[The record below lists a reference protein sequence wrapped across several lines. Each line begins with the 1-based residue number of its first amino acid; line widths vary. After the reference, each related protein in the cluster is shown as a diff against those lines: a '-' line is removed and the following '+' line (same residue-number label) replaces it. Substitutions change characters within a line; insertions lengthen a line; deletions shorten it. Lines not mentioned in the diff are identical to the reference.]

1 MDYFAPNMTVTEVN
15 RISMLGLAHIGDGV
29 YELMT
34 RTMLCRQGHTAI
46 GELHK
51 RTVSFVRAPAQAKAA
66 LRLLPLLDEEET
78 AVYKRGRNAHVHG
91 VPQGADV
98 GEYHAATGLE
108 ALFGYLYLTGRQDR
122 LNALFA
128 AIMED

>member
-1 MDYFAPNMTVTEVN
+1 MDYFAPNMSLAEVN

-34 RTMLCRQGHTAI
+34 RAMLCRGGHTAI
-46 GELHK
+46 GELH
-51 RTVSFVRAPAQAKAA
+51 RLTVSFVKAPAQAKAA
-66 LRLLPLLDEEET
+66 AKLLPLLTEAEA

-91 VPQGADV
+91 VPQGTDV
-98 GEYHAATGLE
+98 GEYHAATGIA
-108 ALFGYLYLTGRQDR
+108 ALFGYLYLRGRRER
-122 LNALFA
+122 LNELFG